1 MMPANFGHGDAK
13 VIIEEAQ
20 DDGKTI
26 MNKYGEGESVGA
38 SALYKAIHEVE
49 VEPEVE
55 PIDPA
60 KLQKGMQVRI
70 KPHTVYDYHVRAS
83 CATLVKPV
91 ERKVRGGQIATI
103 RAIYVNVMEDEQM
116 NLVREYVIELEGWGL
131 YPVEHL
137 ERVAQ

>member
-1 MMPANFGHGDAK
+1 
-13 VIIEEAQ
+13 VIAEAQ
-20 DDGKTI
+20 DDGKTV
-26 MNKYGEGESVGA
+26 MNAYGEGESVGA

-49 VEPEVE
+49 PQPEPEVVS
-55 PIDPA
+55 IDA
-60 KLQKGMQVRI
+60 TKLQKGMKVRI

-83 CATLVKPV
+83 YATLVEPV
-91 ERKVRGGQIATI
+91 ERRVRGGQIATI